1 MVSFEELGIEKSI
14 VKALT
19 ETGIEQPFP
28 IQESII
34 PLILKGEDVIGRSNT
49 GTGKTAAFVLPMLS
63 KLNPNNFLQAL
74 ILVPTRELAVQ
85 ITSTINQL
93 VKYSNLRSVAIYGG
107 QNYQMQK
114 KILNKGVNIVVATP
128 GRLLD
133 HMNQRTINLSK
144 INFLVLDE
152 ADRMLDMGFIDDIK
166 EILSNIDSK
175 KQICLFSAT
184 MPDSIVQLAKEH
196 MKNPKQIS
204 IEKTISQAN
213 INQSYLLLHEKD
225 KFKQLVNTL
234 KPISKKDESH
244 IIVFTATKQR
254 ARDLTYKLRDDD
266 FYAESIH
273 GDLNQRQRETTLSK
287 FRNKR
292 FNILIATDV
301 ASRGLDI
308 TSVSHIINYDI
319 PDDAE
324 TYFHRIGRTARA
336 GANGIALSFVSQH
349 DMFTL
354 RKIQNIAK
362 NSLKNLNTEY
372 GIEVDFDLN
381 SAPRPNRFRSNY
393 GRSSGGGYGGYGG
406 RSSSR
411 SGSYGRSSSGGGG
424 GYGGGSRRSYGGY
437 GGGGRSSGDDGG
449 DRRGYGRN
457 KITAEQRSRNN
468 YDGNSKYQSRRLD
481 GLTKPLG
488 RRNNYSRGD
497 SD

>member
-1 MVSFEELGIEKSI
+1 MVSFEELGIETSI
-14 VKALT
+14 VKALK

-63 KLNPNNFLQAL
+63 KLNPKNFLQAL

-85 ITSTINQL
+85 ITNTINQL
-93 VKYSNLRSVAIYGG
+93 VKYSSLKSVAIYGG
-107 QNYQMQK
+107 QNIQMQK
-114 KILNKGVNIVVATP
+114 KILNRGVNIVVATP

-166 EILSNIDSK
+166 EILSYMDNK

-184 MPDSIVQLAKEH
+184 MPDSIVQLAKEQMTH
-196 MKNPKQIS
+196 PKQIS
-204 IEKTISQAN
+204 IEKTISQEN
-213 INQSYLLLHEKD
+213 INQSYLLLNEKD

-234 KPISKKDESH
+234 KPISSEKDSH

-266 FYAESIH
+266 FFVESIH
-273 GDLNQRQRETTLSK
+273 GDLNQRQRESTLSR
-287 FRNKR
+287 FRSKR

-308 TSVSHIINYDI
+308 ASVSHIINYDI
-319 PDDAE
+319 PDDVE

-336 GANGIALSFVSQH
+336 GANGTALSFVSQH

-372 GIEVDFDLN
+372 GIEVDFNLN
-381 SAPRPNRFRSNY
+381 SPPRPNRFRSNY
-393 GRSSGGGYGGYGG
+393 SRGRSNY
-406 RSSSR
+406 
-411 SGSYGRSSSGGGG
+411 GGG
-424 GYGGGSRRSYGGY
+424 GYGGGGY
-437 GGGGRSSGDDGG
+437 GGGG
-449 DRRGYGRN
+449 YGRGDGDGSRRRSYGRS
-457 KITAEQRSRNN
+457 KIPAEQTARNN
-468 YDGNSKYQSRRLD
+468 FDSNKYQSRRLS
-481 GLTKPLG
+481 GITRPLG
-488 RRNNYSRGD
+488 RRNNYSRRD
-497 SD
+497 SSD

>member
-74 ILVPTRELAVQ
+74 ILVPTRELAMQ

-93 VKYSNLRSVAIYGG
+93 VKYSNLKSVAIYGG

-166 EILSNIDSK
+166 EILSHIDNK

-184 MPDSIVQLAKEH
+184 MPDSIVQLAREQ
-196 MKNPKQIS
+196 MNNPKQIS

-213 INQSYLLLHEKD
+213 INQSYLLLNEKD
-225 KFKQLVNTL
+225 KFKQLVSTL
-234 KPISKKDESH
+234 KPISNKDESH

-254 ARDLTYKLRDDD
+254 ARDLTFKLRDDD
-266 FYAESIH
+266 FYVESIH
-273 GDLNQRQRETTLSK
+273 GDLNQRQRENTLSR

-319 PDDAE
+319 PDDVE

-336 GANGIALSFVSQH
+336 GANGTALSFVSQH

-372 GIEVDFDLN
+372 GIEVDFNVN
-381 SAPRPNRFRSNY
+381 SPPRPSRYRSNY
-393 GRSSGGGYGGYGG
+393 GRGGGGYG
-406 RSSSR
+406 RS
-411 SGSYGRSSSGGGG
+411 SYGRSGGGG
-424 GYGGGSRRSYGGY
+424 GYGRSSYG
-437 GGGGRSSGDDGG
+437 RSGDHNSGNSSSSSSSDR
-449 DRRGYGRN
+449 DSRRGYGRSR
-457 KITAEQRSRNN
+457 IPAEQRSRNN
-468 YDGNSKYQSRRLD
+468 YDNSSKFQSRRLS
-481 GLTKPLG
+481 GITRPLG
-488 RRNNYSRGD
+488 RRNNYSRED

>member
-1 MVSFEELGIEKSI
+1 LVSFEELGIEKSI
-14 VKALT
+14 VKALK

-63 KLNPNNFLQAL
+63 KLNPKNFLQGL
-74 ILVPTRELAVQ
+74 ILVPTRELAIQ
-85 ITSTINQL
+85 ITSTINEL

-107 QNYQMQK
+107 QNFQMQR

-133 HMNQRTINLSK
+133 HMNQRTITLSK

-166 EILSNIDSK
+166 EILSHIDSK

-184 MPDSIVQLAKEH
+184 MPDSIMQLARDQMH
-196 MKNPKQIS
+196 NPKHIS

-213 INQSYLLLHEKD
+213 INQSYLMLYEKD
-225 KFKQLVNTL
+225 KFQQLVSTL
-234 KPISKKDESH
+234 KPISNNDESH

-254 ARDLTYKLRDDD
+254 ARDLTYKLRNDD
-266 FYAESIH
+266 FYVDSIH
-273 GDLNQRQRETTLSK
+273 GDLNQRQRESTLSR
-287 FRNKR
+287 FRNKK

-308 TSVSHIINYDI
+308 TTVSHIINYDI
-319 PDDAE
+319 PDDVE

-336 GANGIALSFVSQH
+336 GANGTALSFVSQH

-354 RKIQNIAK
+354 RKIQNIAA

-372 GIEVDFDLN
+372 GIEVDFKFN

-393 GRSSGGGYGGYGG
+393 GR
-406 RSSSR
+406 
-411 SGSYGRSSSGGGG
+411 
-424 GYGGGSRRSYGGY
+424 
-437 GGGGRSSGDDGG
+437 
-449 DRRGYGRN
+449 RGYSQNRVPG
-457 KITAEQRSRNN
+457 EQRSRNN
-468 YDGNSKYQSRRLD
+468 YDNSNSRYPSRNNYDNSNSRYPSRRLS
-481 GLTKPLG
+481 GITRPLG
-488 RRNNYSRGD
+488 RRSNYNRD

>member
-1 MVSFEELGIEKSI
+1 LVSFEELGIEKSI
-14 VKALT
+14 VKALK

-63 KLNPNNFLQAL
+63 KLNPKNFLQGL
-74 ILVPTRELAVQ
+74 ILVPTRELAIQ
-85 ITSTINQL
+85 ITSTINEL

-107 QNYQMQK
+107 QNFQMQR

-133 HMNQRTINLSK
+133 HMNQGTITLSK

-166 EILSNIDSK
+166 DILSYIDSK

-184 MPDSIVQLAKEH
+184 MPDSIMQLAKEQ

-213 INQSYLLLHEKD
+213 INQSYLMLYEKD
-225 KFKQLVNTL
+225 KFQQLVSTL
-234 KPISKKDESH
+234 KPISSNGNSH

-254 ARDLTYKLRDDD
+254 ARDLTYKLRNDD
-266 FYAESIH
+266 FFVDSIH
-273 GDLNQRQRETTLSK
+273 GDLNQRQRESTLAR
-287 FRNKR
+287 FRNKK

-308 TSVSHIINYDI
+308 TTVSHIINYDI

-336 GANGIALSFVSQH
+336 GANGTALSFVSQH

-354 RKIQNIAK
+354 RKIQNIAA

-372 GIEVDFDLN
+372 GIEVDFKFN

-393 GRSSGGGYGGYGG
+393 GR
-406 RSSSR
+406 
-411 SGSYGRSSSGGGG
+411 
-424 GYGGGSRRSYGGY
+424 
-437 GGGGRSSGDDGG
+437 
-449 DRRGYGRN
+449 RGYSQNRVPG
-457 KITAEQRSRNN
+457 EQRSRNN
-468 YDGNSKYQSRRLD
+468 YDNSGGSRYSSRNNYDNSGSSSSSGYPSRRLS
-481 GLTKPLG
+481 GITRPLG
-488 RRNNYSRGD
+488 RKNNYNRD
-497 SD
+497 SN

>member
-74 ILVPTRELAVQ
+74 ILVPTRELAMQ

-93 VKYSNLRSVAIYGG
+93 VKYSNLKSVAIYGG

-166 EILSNIDSK
+166 EILSHIDNK

-184 MPDSIVQLAKEH
+184 MPDSIVQLAREQ
-196 MKNPKQIS
+196 MNNPKQIS

-213 INQSYLLLHEKD
+213 INQSYLLLNEKD
-225 KFKQLVNTL
+225 KFKQLVSTL
-234 KPISKKDESH
+234 KPISNKDESH

-254 ARDLTYKLRDDD
+254 ARDLTFKLRDDD
-266 FYAESIH
+266 FYVESIH
-273 GDLNQRQRETTLSK
+273 GDLNQRQRENTLSR

-319 PDDAE
+319 PDDVE

-336 GANGIALSFVSQH
+336 GANGTALSFVSQH

-372 GIEVDFDLN
+372 GIEVDFNVN
-381 SAPRPNRFRSNY
+381 SPPRPSRYRSNY
-393 GRSSGGGYGGYGG
+393 GRGGGGYGRSSYGRSGSGGGYG
-406 RSSSR
+406 RS
-411 SGSYGRSSSGGGG
+411 SYGRIGDHNSGNSSSSSSG
-424 GYGGGSRRSYGGY
+424 
-437 GGGGRSSGDDGG
+437 SSDRDS
-449 DRRGYGRN
+449 RRGYGRSR
-457 KITAEQRSRNN
+457 IPAEQRSRNN
-468 YDGNSKYQSRRLD
+468 YDNSSKFQSRRLS
-481 GLTKPLG
+481 GITRPLG
-488 RRNNYSRGD
+488 RRNNYSRED

>member
-1 MVSFEELGIEKSI
+1 LVSFEELGIEKSI
-14 VKALT
+14 VKALK

-63 KLNPNNFLQAL
+63 KLNPKNFLQAL

-93 VKYSNLRSVAIYGG
+93 VKYSSLKSVAIYGG
-107 QNYQMQK
+107 QNIQMQK
-114 KILNKGVNIVVATP
+114 KILNRGVNIVVATP

-133 HMNQRTINLSK
+133 HMNQGTINLSK
-144 INFLVLDE
+144 ISFLVLDE

-166 EILSNIDSK
+166 EILSYIDNK

-184 MPDSIVQLAKEH
+184 MPESIVQLAKEQ
-196 MKNPKQIS
+196 MNSPKQIS
-204 IEKTISQAN
+204 IEKTISQEN
-213 INQSYLLLHEKD
+213 INQSYLLLNERD
-225 KFKQLVNTL
+225 KFKQLVSTL
-234 KPISKKDESH
+234 KPISSEKDSH
-244 IIVFTATKQR
+244 VIVFTATKQR

-266 FYAESIH
+266 FFVESIH
-273 GDLNQRQRETTLSK
+273 GDLNQRQRESTLSR
-287 FRNKR
+287 FRSKR

-308 TSVSHIINYDI
+308 ATVSHIINYDI

-372 GIEVDFDLN
+372 GIEVDFNVN
-381 SAPRPNRFRSNY
+381 SPARPNRFRSNY
-393 GRSSGGGYGGYGG
+393 GRG
-406 RSSSR
+406 RSS
-411 SGSYGRSSSGGGG
+411 YGGG
-424 GYGGGSRRSYGGY
+424 GYGGGGY
-437 GGGGRSSGDDGG
+437 GGRNDGDGGSRRRSSYGRS
-449 DRRGYGRN
+449 
-457 KITAEQRSRNN
+457 KIPAEQTARNN
-468 YDGNSKYQSRRLD
+468 YDSNKYQSRLN
-481 GLTKPLG
+481 GITKPLG
-488 RRNNYSRGD
+488 RRNNYNRRD
-497 SD
+497 ASD

>member
-14 VKALT
+14 VKALK

-74 ILVPTRELAVQ
+74 ILVPTRELATQ

-93 VKYSNLRSVAIYGG
+93 VKYSNLRAVAIYGG

-166 EILSNIDSK
+166 EILSHIDNK

-184 MPDSIVQLAKEH
+184 MPDSIVQLAKEQ
-196 MKNPKQIS
+196 MNSPKQIS

-213 INQSYLLLHEKD
+213 INQSYLLLNEKD

-234 KPISKKDESH
+234 KPISKDDESH

-254 ARDLTYKLRDDD
+254 ARDLTFKLRDDD
-266 FYAESIH
+266 FYVESIH
-273 GDLNQRQRETTLSK
+273 GDLNQRQRESTLSR

-292 FNILIATDV
+292 FNILVATDV

-319 PDDAE
+319 PDDVE

-336 GANGIALSFVSQH
+336 GANGTALSFVSQN

-372 GIEVDFDLN
+372 GIEVDFNVN

-393 GRSSGGGYGGYGG
+393 GRNYNNNNSGGYGRGYGG
-406 RSSSR
+406 R
-411 SGSYGRSSSGGGG
+411 GSYGRNNNNST
-424 GYGGGSRRSYGGY
+424 RDRD
-437 GGGGRSSGDDGG
+437 GDS
-449 DRRGYGRN
+449 RRGYGRSR
-457 KITAEQRSRNN
+457 IPAEQRVRNN
-468 YDGNSKYQSRRLD
+468 YDNSGNSKYYSRRLS
-481 GLTKPLG
+481 GITRPLG
-488 RRNNYSRGD
+488 RRNNYSNRGD
-497 SD
+497 LD

>member
-1 MVSFEELGIEKSI
+1 MVTFEELGIEKSI
-14 VKALT
+14 VKALK

-63 KLNPNNFLQAL
+63 KLNPKNFLQGL
-74 ILVPTRELAVQ
+74 ILVPTRELAIQ
-85 ITSTINQL
+85 ITSTINEL

-107 QNYQMQK
+107 QNFQMQR

-133 HMNQRTINLSK
+133 HMNQGTITLSK

-166 EILSNIDSK
+166 DILSYIDSK

-184 MPDSIVQLAKEH
+184 MPDSIMQLAKEQ

-213 INQSYLLLHEKD
+213 INQSYLMLYEKD
-225 KFKQLVNTL
+225 KFQQLVSTL
-234 KPISKKDESH
+234 KPISSNGNSH

-254 ARDLTYKLRDDD
+254 ARDLTYKLRNDD
-266 FYAESIH
+266 FYVDSIH
-273 GDLNQRQRETTLSK
+273 GDLNQRQRESTLAR
-287 FRNKR
+287 FRNKK

-308 TSVSHIINYDI
+308 TTVSHIINYDI

-336 GANGIALSFVSQH
+336 GANGTALSFVSQH
-349 DMFTL
+349 DMYTL
-354 RKIQNIAK
+354 RKIQNIAA

-372 GIEVDFDLN
+372 GIEVDFKFN

-393 GRSSGGGYGGYGG
+393 GR
-406 RSSSR
+406 
-411 SGSYGRSSSGGGG
+411 
-424 GYGGGSRRSYGGY
+424 
-437 GGGGRSSGDDGG
+437 
-449 DRRGYGRN
+449 RGYSQNRVPG
-457 KITAEQRSRNN
+457 EQRSRNN
-468 YDGNSKYQSRRLD
+468 YDNSGGSRYSSRNNYDNSGGSSSSGYPSRRLS
-481 GLTKPLG
+481 GITRPLG
-488 RRNNYSRGD
+488 RKNNYNRD
-497 SD
+497 SN